1 MKKNVNEPKPI
12 AYTHQWKVAR
22 SAALLEYLLGKLDLS
37 RNSVKNL
44 LGGHKVLVN
53 GSVVTKFDYP
63 LAKDDEVKIAKN
75 PVRDDLKKDKAAGP
89 KTPERSPFKKWIIYE
104 DDEFLAI
111 NKPSGL
117 LSVES
122 DKNRESAYSYA
133 SAYLKAKDPKARPY
147 ILHRIDKDTSG
158 VLVFAKDIKLHSM
171 LKMHWNE
178 DIKLR
183 KYIAVV
189 SGKMSQKE
197 GRIVSFLKENINN
210 LVYVSEDRGG
220 KKAITNYK
228 VLKENPR
235 YSMLDVV
242 IETGRKNQIR
252 VQLENLG
259 HPVIGDE
266 KYGEG
271 ENPIGRLGLHASELI
286 FIHPVTKQKIS
297 LIAPVPKEFNKLF

>member
-1 MKKNVNEPKPI
+1 M
-12 AYTHQWKVAR
+12 
-22 SAALLEYLLGKLDLS
+22 EYLLAKLDLS

-44 LGGHKVLVN
+44 LSSHKVLVN

-75 PVRDDLKKDKAAGP
+75 PVRDDLQKTKPGP
-89 KTPERSPFKKWIIYE
+89 KAENRSPFKKWIIYE

-189 SGKMSQKE
+189 SGRMPQKE
-197 GRIVSFLKENINN
+197 DRIISYLKENVNN

-228 VLKENPR
+228 VLKENAR
-235 YSMLDVV
+235 YSMLDVA

-252 VQLENLG
+252 VQLESLG

>member
-1 MKKNVNEPKPI
+1 MLEF
-12 AYTHQWKVAR
+12 
-22 SAALLEYLLGKLDLS
+22 LLSKLDLS

-44 LGGHKVLVN
+44 LSSHKVLVN

-75 PVRDDLKKDKAAGP
+75 PVRDDLKKDKASSP
-89 KTPERSPFKKWIIYE
+89 KTNSSPFRKWIIYE

-178 DIKLR
+178 DILLR

-189 SGKMSQKE
+189 SGRMPQKE
-197 GRIVSFLKENINN
+197 DRIVSYLKENVNN
-210 LVYVSEDRGG
+210 LVYVSEERGG

-228 VLKENPR
+228 VLKENAK
-235 YSMLDVV
+235 YSLLDVT

-252 VQLENLG
+252 VQLEDLG

-266 KYGEG
+266 KYGDG
-271 ENPIGRLGLHASELI
+271 EDPIGRLGLHASELV
-286 FIHPVTKQKIS
+286 FIHPVSKKKID
-297 LIAPVPKEFNKLF
+297 LKAPIPKEFSKLF